1 MDMISTCSKLT
12 GTLEST
18 SYDSLFDLK
27 VGYNNALK
35 EVSKLGIEVQNQG
48 LEENKNEEYIATV
61 IIDTND
67 LDILLDTLTRRE
79 QEIPHFY
86 KWWDELRYSWRL
98 LDFCISQ
105 YYNLIINQS
114 YSLKGYKYNEFR
126 YK

>member
-1 MDMISTCSKLT
+1 MN
-12 GTLEST
+12 E
-18 SYDSLFDLK
+18 
-27 VGYNNALK
+27 NN
-35 EVSKLGIEVQNQG
+35 
-48 LEENKNEEYIATV
+48 
-61 IIDTND
+61 
-67 LDILLDTLTRRE
+67 LTRRE

-86 KWWDELRYSWRL
+86 KWWDELRYSRRL